1 MELEI
6 TMEDVELLE
15 NKLPDFAKWC
25 TENLPS
31 FGASAI
37 AVSALVEKIEE
48 LKEEFSKDEWK
59 ILIP

>member
-6 TMEDVELLE
+6 TMEDIALLE
-15 NKLPDFAKWC
+15 SKLPDFAKWC
-25 TENLPS
+25 TRNFTS

-48 LKEEFSKDEWK
+48 LKEEFAKDE
-59 ILIP
+59 

>member
-15 NKLPDFAKWC
+15 SKLPDFAKWC
-25 TENLPS
+25 TENLTS
-31 FGASAI
+31 FGASAV

-48 LKEEFSKDEWK
+48 LKEEFAKDE
-59 ILIP
+59 

>member
-1 MELEI
+1 MEIEI
-6 TMEDVELLE
+6 TMEDLELLE

-48 LKEEFSKDEWK
+48 LKEEFSKDE
-59 ILIP
+59 